1 MMSEQP
7 GKDKNL
13 DEFMMI
19 AGNFDAPQVYSPNEP
34 IIGDEYTQE
43 SPIDIFSM
51 MQNQVKGPSKIDL
64 LLQPAEPDIPK
75 NSLLRHRFVCMCTQ
89 RITEIDEL

>member
-19 AGNFDAPQVYSPNEP
+19 ACNFDAPQVYSPNEP
-34 IIGDEYTQE
+34 IIEDEYTQE

-51 MQNQVKGPSKIDL
+51 MQN
-64 LLQPAEPDIPK
+64 
-75 NSLLRHRFVCMCTQ
+75 
-89 RITEIDEL
+89 